1 MHDKDK
7 SLISFAKLKT
17 LFHAHNILGGAF
29 GCFLILKLASLS
41 YKDPWLKFLNKEKQ
55 HKLSKVNLCQF
66 LWTNV
71 NFILNKHWSILY
83 CNKPKELIIIDSM

>member
-29 GCFLILKLASLS
+29 GCFLILKLASLP
-41 YKDPWLKFLNKEKQ
+41 YKDQWLKILNKEKQ

-66 LWTNV
+66 YELM
-71 NFILNKHWSILY
+71 LILY
-83 CNKPKELIIIDSM
+83 WINIEAFFIAISQKNWL